1 MPSYC
6 MMAPPVFA
14 DPPVLCGHR
23 GLGKGVVDGHR
34 ENTLGAFRAAAE
46 AGLPWVEADARVNA
60 DGALV
65 SLHDPAVPD
74 GRLVS
79 ELTTAESD
87 ELELMH
93 VADLFED
100 LPPAV
105 SVDLEVKTQLE
116 DATRP
121 RGETTAALVAD
132 LVERKAGRRTV
143 LVTSFDPS
151 AIAIVRERLPDVPT
165 GLLTWRGYPLRKG
178 IPAAVHL
185 GAQVLAPH
193 FVSLANAQERDT
205 ATLVK
210 AAHDA
215 GLQVLTWSMGP
226 DDMEGLI
233 AAGVDCLCIDN
244 VPSAVASP
252 PQWQQ
257 RHA

>member
-1 MPSYC
+1 
-6 MMAPPVFA
+6 MMAPSVFA

-23 GLGKGVVDGHR
+23 GLGKGVVEGHR
-34 ENTLGAFRAAAE
+34 ENTLGSFRAAVA
-46 AGLPWVEADARVNA
+46 AGLKWIEVDARLNA
-60 DGALV
+60 DGVLV
-65 SLHDPAVPD
+65 SVHDPAVAD

-79 ELTTAESD
+79 ELSTAETD
-87 ELELMH
+87 ELELMRLL
-93 VADLFED
+93 DLLAD
-100 LPPAV
+100 LPPEV
-105 SVDLEVKTQLE
+105 SVDLEVKTSLE

-132 LVERKAGRRTV
+132 VVARESERRTV

-151 AIAIVRERLPDVPT
+151 AITIVRERVPGVPI
-165 GLLTWRGYPLRKG
+165 GLLTWRGFPLRKG

-185 GAQVLAPH
+185 GAQVLATN
-193 FVSLANAQERDT
+193 FVSLANAQERDA

-244 VPSAVASP
+244 VPTSVASP
-252 PQWQQ
+252 PQWQP

>member
-1 MPSYC
+1 
-6 MMAPPVFA
+6 MMARPVFA

-34 ENTLGAFRAAAE
+34 ENTLGAFRAAVA
-46 AGLPWVEADARVNA
+46 AGLTWVEVDGRLNA
-60 DGALV
+60 DGVLV
-65 SLHDPAVPD
+65 SLHDPAVAD

-79 ELTTAESD
+79 ELSTEETD
-87 ELELMH
+87 ELEVMRL
-93 VADLFED
+93 ADLFED
-100 LPPAV
+100 LPRDV
-105 SVDLEVKTQLE
+105 SVDLEVKTSLE

-121 RGETTAALVAD
+121 RGETTGARVAD
-132 LVERKAGRRTV
+132 LVAREAERRIV
-143 LVTSFDPS
+143 LVSSFDPS
-151 AIAIVRERLPDVPT
+151 AIVIVRERLPDVPT
-165 GLLTWRGYPLRKG
+165 GLLTWRAFPLRKG

-244 VPSAVASP
+244 VPGAVASP
-252 PQWQQ
+252 PQWQP

>member
-23 GLGKGVVDGHR
+23 GLGKGVVDGYR
-34 ENTLGAFRAAAE
+34 ENTLESFRAAVS
-46 AGLPWVEADARVNA
+46 AGVTWVEVDARVNA
-60 DGALV
+60 DDVLV
-65 SLHDPAVPD
+65 LRHDPAVED

-79 ELTTAESD
+79 ELSTGETD
-87 ELELMH
+87 ELGL
-93 VADLFED
+93 VRLAGLFEA
-100 LPPAV
+100 LPPDV
-105 SVDLEVKTQLE
+105 SIDLEVKTSLE

-121 RGETTAALVAD
+121 RGQTTAALVAH
-132 LVERKAGRRTV
+132 LVAGETQRRMV

-151 AIAIVRERLPDVPT
+151 AITIVRERLPDVPT
-165 GLLTWRGYPLRKG
+165 GLLTWRRYPLRKG

-193 FVSLANAQERDT
+193 FVSLANAEERDT

-226 DDMEGLI
+226 DDIDDLV

-244 VPSAVASP
+244 VATALASP
-252 PQWQQ
+252 PQWQP
-257 RHA
+257 RTA

>member
-1 MPSYC
+1 VPSYC
-6 MMAPPVFA
+6 MMARPVFA

-34 ENTLGAFRAAAE
+34 ENTLGSFRAAVA
-46 AGLPWVEADARVNA
+46 AGLTWVEVDARLNA
-60 DGALV
+60 DDVLV
-65 SLHDPAVPD
+65 VKHDPAVDD

-79 ELTTAESD
+79 ELTTAETD

-93 VADLFED
+93 MADLLAD
-100 LPPAV
+100 LPPEV
-105 SVDLEVKTQLE
+105 SVDLEVKTSLE

-121 RGETTAALVAD
+121 RGDTTAARVAD
-132 LVERKAGRRTV
+132 LVARESARRTV
-143 LVTSFDPS
+143 LVSSFDPS
-151 AIAIVRERLPDVPT
+151 AITIVRERLPDVPT
-165 GLLTWRGYPLRKG
+165 GLLTWRAFPLRKG

-205 ATLVK
+205 ATLVQ

-244 VPSAVASP
+244 VPSSVASP
-252 PQWQQ
+252 PQWQP